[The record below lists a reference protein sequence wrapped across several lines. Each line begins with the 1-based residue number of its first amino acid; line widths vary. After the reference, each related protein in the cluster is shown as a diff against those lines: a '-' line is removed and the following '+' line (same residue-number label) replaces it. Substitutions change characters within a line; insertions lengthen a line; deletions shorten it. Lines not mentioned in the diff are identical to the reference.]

1 MRHLLV
7 FVRTVPCFC
16 WPVLLALLIPLGSG
30 CSTARSSRSLPVPV
44 GSEPELLPKP
54 EQAPQSLV
62 VKPTRMVPRRD
73 QKGVGALFLV
83 LEQRGR
89 TTDVSVLHS
98 ALAQMEDGGLPHED
112 ALAVLAKAQGLWA
125 HAQYGRLDRLAERM
139 KPGISV
145 MVQLQDEPD
154 RIQSRYFA
162 LVDRYDTTGRVLR
175 VRTGDGLPLA
185 FSEGEFW
192 RRWERVR
199 FWMMTLGQPENGTW
213 ELSALEY
220 ASRMQ
225 FYDAM
230 GRYELGDLDA
240 AKALLLEGKNCE
252 LCISIAVRE
261 RSRERPEAAESLLRK
276 VVAKGDSY
284 VRAANNLAYLLAE
297 QGHDLPE
304 AEQFARTCVAR
315 EPTNPRVLDTLGF
328 VLQTQGRWA
337 EALPVYESAYL
348 RARYATLA
356 VRREIGLHLAQTYL
370 ALERRPEATRVTKE
384 LLNLDPNLLLPPALS
399 ALVP

>member
-1 MRHLLV
+1 
-7 FVRTVPCFC
+7 
-16 WPVLLALLIPLGSG
+16 
-30 CSTARSSRSLPVPV
+30 
-44 GSEPELLPKP
+44 
-54 EQAPQSLV
+54 
-62 VKPTRMVPRRD
+62 
-73 QKGVGALFLV
+73 
-83 LEQRGR
+83 
-89 TTDVSVLHS
+89 
-98 ALAQMEDGGLPHED
+98 
-112 ALAVLAKAQGLWA
+112 
-125 HAQYGRLDRLAERM
+125 
-139 KPGISV
+139 
-145 MVQLQDEPD
+145 MVQLQDEAG
-154 RIQSRYFA
+154 RSQSRYFV

-199 FWMMTLGQPENGTW
+199 FWMMTIGPPERGMW

-225 FYDAM
+225 FYDAL

-261 RSRERPEAAESLLRK
+261 RSRGRPEAAEALLRK
-276 VVAKGDSY
+276 VIAKGDSY

-297 QGHDLPE
+297 QGRDLPE
-304 AEQFARTCVAR
+304 AEQLARTCVAR

-370 ALERRPEATRVTKE
+370 ALERRPEATRMTKE
-384 LLNLDPNLLLPPALS
+384 LLTLDPNLLLPPALS